1 MCLWYKNRK
10 ILYFNVIMRILES
23 NCLGF
28 LRMLAATKLVLPK
41 LPSWLMKSKLWEDQR
56 RLLQNNRR
64 TNCWHSPPEIA
75 NPQGASQTMLRGSA
89 NVASG
94 LPAGQNAMSHHC
106 CSQALRHPSIPSSS
120 SDRNCPALSR
130 SPTSEKSLPQPK
142 KPRENPLV
150 FSAAWSAFYSRE

>member
-41 LPSWLMKSKLWEDQR
+41 IPSWLMKSKLWEDQK
-56 RLLQNNRR
+56 RLLQNSRR
-64 TNCWHSPPEIA
+64 TSCWPSPPETA
-75 NPQGASQTMLRGSA
+75 SPQGASQTMLRGSA

-94 LPAGQNAMSHHC
+94 LLAGQNTMSHRC
-106 CSQALRHPSIPSSS
+106 CSQALRQPSIPSSS
-120 SDRNCPALSR
+120 SDSR

-142 KPRENPLV
+142 KPSENPLV
-150 FSAAWSAFYSRE
+150 F